1 MQSGIFWPGNDFIKK
16 TKMKKLNVA
25 VIGIGAMGRSHAR
38 VYSGMDNVRLAAVCD
53 ANKEAAK
60 IAAAEYK
67 TKWYSSYK
75 DMLKKEKLDAVSVCV
90 PTKLHKEVAIGVIRN
105 KVNVLVEKP
114 IAAAIQEADE
124 IIREAEKY
132 KVKLMVGHIERFN
145 PVVIELKKR
154 IENNELGKIYQ
165 VNCARLSPFPQRI
178 VDVGVAVDLAVH
190 EIDVLSYLIGSK
202 IKRIFAETAQRI
214 HSSHEDSLVGIMRF
228 ENNILGIISTNWLT
242 PKKVREIAITGEKGM
257 FAANYL
263 TQELYF
269 YENKF
274 TRSTGYN
281 GDFMNVVEGRKLRI
295 KIENA
300 EPLKNELNAFADLI
314 IKNKKV
320 PVSGREGLDALR
332 IAQKFIESSKRNEVM
347 EL

>member
-1 MQSGIFWPGNDFIKK
+1 
-16 TKMKKLNVA
+16 MKKINVA
-25 VIGIGAMGRSHAR
+25 VIGIGAMGKSHAR
-38 VYSGMDNVRLAAVCD
+38 VYSSMRNIRLVAVCD
-53 ANKEAAK
+53 INKEMAESIAK
-60 IAAAEYK
+60 QYN
-67 TKWYSSYK
+67 TSHYTSYK
-75 DMLKKEKLDAVSVCV
+75 DMLKKEKIDAVSVCV

-114 IAAAIQEADE
+114 IAATIQEADD
-124 IIREAEKY
+124 IIREADKN

-145 PVVIELKKR
+145 PVVAELKNR

-165 VNCARLSPFPQRI
+165 VNCTRLSPFPQRV

-242 PKKVREIAITGEKGM
+242 PKKIREITITGEKGM

-263 TQELYF
+263 TQEMYF

-274 TRSTGYN
+274 TGSTGYN
-281 GDFMNVVEGRKLRI
+281 NNFMNIVEGRKLSI
-295 KIENA
+295 KIESA
-300 EPLKNELNAFADLI
+300 EPLKNELNAFADSI
-314 IKNKKV
+314 MKNKKV
-320 PVSGREGLDALR
+320 PVTGREGMDALR
-332 IAQKFIESSKRNEVM
+332 IAQKFVESSKKNEVI

>member
-1 MQSGIFWPGNDFIKK
+1 MN
-16 TKMKKLNVA
+16 KLNVA
-25 VIGIGAMGRSHAR
+25 VIGAGSMGKSHAR
-38 VYSGMDNVRLAAVCD
+38 VYSGMGSVRLAAVCD
-53 ANKEAAK
+53 TNKEAAK
-60 IAAAEYK
+60 TVADEYK
-67 TKWYSSYK
+67 AKYYFNYRE
-75 DMLKKEKLDAVSVCV
+75 MLKKEKIDAVSVCV
-90 PTKLHKEVAIGVIRN
+90 PTKLHREVAIGVIRN

-114 IAAAIQEADE
+114 VAATIHEADE
-124 IIREAEKY
+124 IIREAEKN

-154 IENNELGKIYQ
+154 IGNNELGKIYQ
-165 VNCARLSPFPQRI
+165 VNCARLSPFPRRM
-178 VDVGVAVDLAVH
+178 VDVGVAADLAVH

-242 PKKVREIAITGEKGM
+242 PKKVREITITGEKGM

-263 TQELYF
+263 TQEMYF

-274 TRSTGYN
+274 TRSTGYSN
-281 GDFMNVVEGRKLRI
+281 NFMNIVEGRKLRI

-300 EPLKNELNAFADLI
+300 EPLKNELNAFAASVMSG
-314 IKNKKV
+314 KPA
-320 PVSGREGLDALR
+320 PVSGNDGLEALR
-332 IAQKFIESSKRNEVM
+332 IAQKFVESSKKNEVI